1 MIVAMATSPRNPEPR
16 SPAIVTLDATQMRW
30 QLLRSFERQ
39 EQLEDENIMLK
50 RRMQEDLHRSNEDFE
65 KKIRSISSLA
75 MEMPQMVRDLYRD
88 LGCIGEEVR
97 HNIGKVQ
104 NDIRYAMELI
114 AKAANANK
122 KLLLTSEEKHQQ
134 LVRKY
139 EAALSTIDDNN
150 NTIQSLSL
158 RQNKETDKLN
168 VKIARLKETL
178 GEVDAKNT
186 KLSQE
191 NIALKDKYESLYQDK
206 ENLAAKYDL
215 SYAEIKRLKLVVSK
229 LEADRAQLELDTTSM
244 LENMRV
250 QCNAVV
256 HEKNIEIESLNAIIL
271 DLQLQNDKF
280 TQAMMGNKSN
290 FAKFIELKSE
300 NISLQSKLNQ
310 VTSKIQNSIAGGI
323 VTTPANVSGITS
335 SVPVSTTV
343 PVSARSGIISPRS
356 ARNQSESI
364 DHHHTSGVN
373 VPQLDLAK
381 NSGKNKKI
389 IPTTDTSIESA
400 GIFIGVPMM
409 NKETRKLLKDRV
421 SGQGEKVTV

>member
-1 MIVAMATSPRNPEPR
+1 MASSPRN
-16 SPAIVTLDATQMRW
+16 PAIVTLDAAQMRW

-50 RRMQEDLHRSNEDFE
+50 RRVHEDIHRSREDFQE
-65 KKIRSISSLA
+65 KLRSIRSLV
-75 MEMPQMVRDLYRD
+75 MEMPQSVRDLQRD
-88 LGCIGEEVR
+88 LDCIGEEVR
-97 HNIGKVQ
+97 DTKGKVE
-104 NDIRYAMELI
+104 NDIQHAMELI
-114 AKAANANK
+114 TKVADINK
-122 KLLLTSEEKHQQ
+122 KAMLASEDKYKT

-139 EAALSTIDDNN
+139 EVALSTIDDNN

-158 RQNKETDKLN
+158 KQNKETDKLIA
-168 VKIARLKETL
+168 KIARLKETL
-178 GEVDAKNT
+178 GDVDAKNA
-186 KLSQE
+186 KLGQD

-215 SYAEIKRLKLVVSK
+215 SYAEIKRLKLVISK
-229 LEADRAQLELDTTSM
+229 LEMDCAQLELDTTSA

-256 HEKNIEIESLNAIIL
+256 HEKNIEIENLNEIIL
-271 DLQLQNDKF
+271 DLQSQNDKL

-300 NISLQSKLNQ
+300 NITLQSKLNQ

-323 VTTPANVSGITS
+323 VTTPANVSGVTS

-356 ARNQSESI
+356 ARNHIESI
-364 DHHHTSGVN
+364 DNHNSTGVH
-373 VPQLDLAK
+373 VPQLDFVR

-389 IPTTDTSIESA
+389 IPTNDTSIDSA